1 MKQLRRRETRTKTD
15 ETSSNIE
22 NKKKNT
28 AIIEA
33 RGKKLLRRKASAR
46 ECKERHASETAS
58 L

>member
-1 MKQLRRRETRTKTD
+1 MKHQRHQEKHAKKD
-15 ETSSNIE
+15 ETSSNNE

-28 AIIEA
+28 TMKEV
-33 RGKKLLRRKASAR
+33 RGKSLLSLKTSAR